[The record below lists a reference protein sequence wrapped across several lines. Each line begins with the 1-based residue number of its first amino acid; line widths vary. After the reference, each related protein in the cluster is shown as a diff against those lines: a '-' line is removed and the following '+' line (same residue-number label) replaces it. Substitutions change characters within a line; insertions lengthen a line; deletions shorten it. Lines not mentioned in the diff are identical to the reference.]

1 MAPMQFSA
9 YARRG
14 GLSEAPRMEKTK
26 TPGVF
31 KRGSRYIVVWQHK
44 GRQHKSFHRTLA
56 EAREWLEG
64 YQGRTSR
71 GFSSTSR
78 RDYERALEHY
88 AIPFFRGWRLA
99 DVESPDVRRLV
110 RELESRRLS
119 SASVLKNLV
128 PLKALF
134 ATAVEDGL

>member
-14 GLSEAPRMEKTK
+14 GLSDAPRMEKTK

-31 KRGSRYIVVWQHK
+31 KRGSRYVVVWQHK

-56 EAREWLEG
+56 EAREAKGSRTAGDRTPVTRQSFEDYAREWLEG

-99 DVESPDVRRLV
+99 DVE
-110 RELESRRLS
+110 
-119 SASVLKNLV
+119 
-128 PLKALF
+128 
-134 ATAVEDGL
+134 